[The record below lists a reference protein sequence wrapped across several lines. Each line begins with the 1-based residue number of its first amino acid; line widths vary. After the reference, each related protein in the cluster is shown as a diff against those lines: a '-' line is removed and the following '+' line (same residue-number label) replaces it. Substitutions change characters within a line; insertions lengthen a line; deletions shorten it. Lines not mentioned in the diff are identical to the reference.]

1 MNLKEFREENKDREV
16 MVLLDG
22 IFDITKEIN
31 ASADLF
37 EVVGAEYPPN
47 GPIKAD
53 VVIIGTNDSDND
65 GFDDDFEYSDGYLH
79 RVKEPNT
86 SRGILYNIKLFYQK
100 VFDKIKCFFI
110 KMHLYGRKHP
120 IMYLMGCF
128 CFGIMARLFVCK
140 MFGFDFWRNGYKK
153 KK

>member
-1 MNLKEFREENKDREV
+1 MKLKEFMELYKDREISI
-16 MVLLDG
+16 LLYNTN
-22 IFDITKEIN
+22 DITNDK
-31 ASADLF
+31 SW
-37 EVVGAEYPPN
+37 EVFYNNLMVIGAEHTPS
-47 GPIKAD
+47 GSILVD
-53 VVIIGTNDSDND
+53 VVPFVDND

-100 VFDKIKCFFI
+100 VFDKVKCFFV
-110 KMHLYGRKHP
+110 KMYLYGRKHP
-120 IMYLMGCF
+120 IMYLIGCF